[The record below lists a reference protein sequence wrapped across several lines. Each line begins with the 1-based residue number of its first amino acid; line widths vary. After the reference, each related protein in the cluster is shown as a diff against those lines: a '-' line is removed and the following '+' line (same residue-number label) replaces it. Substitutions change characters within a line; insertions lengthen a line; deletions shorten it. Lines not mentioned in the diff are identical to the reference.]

1 MNNASI
7 VIQKPVDA
15 ATSLVLLFH
24 GVGALPSDM
33 AYVGKR
39 IAMQD
44 SRALVVAVASPD
56 PSDFGRGR
64 QWFSVKD
71 ITETNRPERIAATMP
86 RFEQEIAHWQR
97 EVGLASADTTL
108 VGFSQGAIMA
118 LEATLRQPTLA
129 ALVIALAGRFAA
141 GLNVRPGAAVHLIH
155 GTADAVIPSR
165 YSEQAAH
172 RIAEL
177 GGTVSLDLVP
187 GLGHGID
194 ENMLRHVLRLT
205 ARSVNAPAE

>member
-7 VIQKPVDA
+7 VIQKPADT

-24 GVGALPSDM
+24 GVGAQPSDM
-33 AYVGKR
+33 TYVGKR

-44 SRALVVAVASPD
+44 LGAFVVAVASPD

-71 ITETNRPERIAATMP
+71 ITEANRPERIAATMP
-86 RFEQEIAHWQR
+86 RFEQEIADWQR
-97 EVGLASADTTL
+97 ETGLTPKHTTL

-118 LEATLRQPTLA
+118 LEATLRQPTSA
-129 ALVIALAGRFAA
+129 ARVIALAGRFAA
-141 GLNVRPGAAVHLIH
+141 WPNVRPGAAVHLIH
-155 GTADAVIPSR
+155 GTADAVIPSQ

-194 ENMLRHVLRLT
+194 ENMLRHVLRLSP
-205 ARSVNAPAE
+205 RSLNTPAV